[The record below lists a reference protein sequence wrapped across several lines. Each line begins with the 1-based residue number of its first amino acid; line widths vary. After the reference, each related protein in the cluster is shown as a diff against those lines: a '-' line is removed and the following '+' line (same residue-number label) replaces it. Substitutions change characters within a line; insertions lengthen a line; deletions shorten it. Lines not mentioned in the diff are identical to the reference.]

1 MLQGTSKNFLNNLSN
16 EQCVETLT
24 LHVKGRVIRP
34 EDPAYEA
41 ERKGWNAG
49 IDRHPALI
57 VQCADVGDVQ
67 ATVNFAREHQLLLS
81 VRSGGHS
88 VPGYSSNDGGV
99 ILDLSFMKKITI
111 DPDRHTARLEPG
123 VVWKEVARALQPYNL
138 ALSSGDTGSVGVGGL
153 LLGGGIGWMV
163 RKYGL
168 SIDHVRALE
177 LVTADGQFL
186 RASAEE
192 NAELFWGLRGA
203 GANFGVATAFEVDV
217 HPGGTVLGGMLFLET
232 TDPERTLQEL
242 FHLASQAPDELS
254 IQAILMLAPPAPF
267 IPEDKQGRPVIA
279 LRLCYTGD
287 ISEGERV
294 VAPFRQLANPIADLI
309 APIPYEGIF
318 AFNEL
323 GEVRTMQHFGG
334 TYFVKTTTPEYIHAL
349 VHTWQEFMVPN
360 LVVDLRMLG
369 GAMNR
374 VAQDE
379 TAFAH
384 RDKQV
389 LFQVAVFGDASS
401 TDAASLKAR
410 RDQFMQAV
418 ASYGSGAYIG
428 FQEDKGEQGV
438 REIYPPATYARLAAL
453 KRQYD
458 PTNLFRMNQNIAPAT
473 NEEVKA
479 H

>member
-1 MLQGTSKNFLNNLSN
+1 MPQSNSKDFPNNPSD
-16 EQCVETLT
+16 EQSTKTLI
-24 LHVKGRVIRP
+24 LHIKGRVIRP

-41 ERKGWNAG
+41 ERKVWNAG

-57 VQCADVGDVQ
+57 VRCTAVEDVQ

-81 VRSGGHS
+81 IRSGGHS
-88 VPGYSSNDGGV
+88 VPGYSSNDGGI
-99 ILDLSFMKKITI
+99 ILDLSLMKKITI
-111 DPDRHTARLEPG
+111 DPNRHTARLEPG
-123 VVWKEVARALQPYNL
+123 LVWKEVSHALQLYNL

-168 SIDHVRALE
+168 SIDHVRAIE

-186 RASAEE
+186 RANAEE

-232 TDPERTLQEL
+232 TDFERTLQEL
-242 FHLASQAPDELS
+242 FHLGSQAPDELS
-254 IQAILMLAPPAPF
+254 VQAILMLAPPIPF
-267 IPEDKQGRPVIA
+267 IPKDKQGKPIIA

-294 VAPFRQLANPIADLI
+294 VAPFRQLAHPIADQI
-309 APIPYEGIF
+309 APIPYEGMF

-334 TYFVKTTTPEYIHAL
+334 TYFVKTITPEYIHAL
-349 VHTWQEFMVPN
+349 VQTWQKFMVPN

-374 VAQDE
+374 VAPDE

-384 RDKQV
+384 RDKQL

-428 FQEDKGEQGV
+428 FQEEKGEEGV
-438 REIYPPATYARLAAL
+438 HEIYPSTTYDRLAAL

-458 PTNLFRMNQNIAPAT
+458 PTNLLRLNQNIALARD
-473 NEEVKA
+473 EVMRS